1 MLEVSLLDGAKKQF
15 DHPVS
20 IIDIA
25 SSISPSLAQ
34 NTIAARV
41 DGLMVDTLSLI
52 HISEP
57 TRPY

>member
-25 SSISPSLAQ
+25 RGYAPGSPQ
-34 NTIAARV
+34 KTKQPPF
-41 DGLMVDTLSLI
+41 DGNMQWD
-52 HISEP
+52 
-57 TRPY
+57 